1 MQHFSKRSDYA
12 CADSASRFGQQLV
25 ELIWFRLSHSGYG
38 RIVCINRAPSVGNTA
53 QAANKK
59 KRDGIMV
66 TFLRLIR
73 NLGSQLL
80 LDSWVRS
87 IVAELCSSHT

>member
-1 MQHFSKRSDYA
+1 M
-12 CADSASRFGQQLV
+12 
-25 ELIWFRLSHSGYG
+25 IWFRLSHSGYG

-66 TFLRLIR
+66 TLLRLIR

-80 LDSWVRS
+80 LDSVVSLPSYVLHILETRLGSCVPLASVHRPSRS
-87 IVAELCSSHT
+87 S